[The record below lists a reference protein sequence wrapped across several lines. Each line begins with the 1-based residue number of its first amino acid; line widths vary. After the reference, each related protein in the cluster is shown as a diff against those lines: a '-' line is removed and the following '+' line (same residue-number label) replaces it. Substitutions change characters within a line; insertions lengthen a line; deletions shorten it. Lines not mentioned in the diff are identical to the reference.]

1 MRQEYLCCRQEY
13 LFLDFLLLDI
23 HAFFHNLGHHVPSV
37 NLHFE
42 SSTEWLLWMI
52 GSKYS
57 EKVVQDTL
65 KKVICQLAY
74 SFDKWACSC
83 YAILHAIGC
92 AKITRFTTFH
102 WLSVLSD
109 FLTYYWQFPPGHCF
123 HSSKMLKGEISLTF
137 CFAAIKVHF
146 FLHSFSSFSKSPN
159 FHPTALQILS
169 KPITLNPILNLN
181 PYEETLTK
189 RP

>member
-109 FLTYYWQFPPGHCF
+109 FWLIIGSSLQAIASIHPKCWKVKSPWPFALLPSKYIFSYTVFQVFPNP
-123 HSSKMLKGEISLTF
+123 LTF
-137 CFAAIKVHF
+137 IPQPSK
-146 FLHSFSSFSKSPN
+146 FS
-159 FHPTALQILS
+159 
-169 KPITLNPILNLN
+169 LNQ
-181 PYEETLTK
+181 
-189 RP
+189 